1 MRYGRYRLAG
11 WLRRNTTLRLSLQFE
26 KALSYATRIHGGQ
39 LRKKTRIPYIA
50 HILGVAAIAMEYG
63 ANETEAI
70 AALLHDAVEDCGGA
84 KRLRG
89 IELKFGTT
97 VARIVEGCTDTD
109 QTPKPPWLERKR
121 AYVAHVRHA
130 SISTKLVSASD
141 KLHNVRAILMDYR
154 QEGERLWSR
163 FNAGKQGAL
172 WYYRTLVNAFTGKR
186 IQPLVQ
192 ELDRTL
198 TQLELLSNNGKQV
211 SKPPA
216 PNAFRNP
223 ALAKNESRA

>member
-1 MRYGRYRLAG
+1 MQ
-11 WLRRNTTLRLSLQFE
+11 LSRQFE
-26 KALSYATRIHGGQ
+26 KALTYATRIHGGQ

-84 KRLRG
+84 KRLRD
-89 IELKFGTT
+89 IERQFGKE

-109 QTPKPPWLERKR
+109 QTPKPPWLERKK
-121 AYVAHVRHA
+121 AYLTHVRYA
-130 SISTKLVSASD
+130 SMPTKLVSASD

-154 QEGERLWSR
+154 KEGEKLWSR
-163 FNAGKQGAL
+163 FNAGKHGAL
-172 WYYRTLVNAFTGKR
+172 WYYRALVSAFTGKR

-192 ELDRTL
+192 ELNRIL
-198 TQLELLSNNGKQV
+198 TELELLSNNGVKVKQ
-211 SKPPA
+211 PPE
-216 PNAFRNP
+216 PNEA
-223 ALAKNESRA
+223 AT

>member
-1 MRYGRYRLAG
+1 MQ
-11 WLRRNTTLRLSLQFE
+11 LSRQFE
-26 KALSYATRIHGGQ
+26 KALVYSTRIHGGR

-50 HILGVAAIAMEYG
+50 HIIGVTAIAMEYG

-70 AALLHDAVEDCGGA
+70 AALLHDAVEDGGGA
-84 KRLRG
+84 KRLRD
-89 IELKFGTT
+89 IERKFGKD

-109 QTPKPPWLERKR
+109 QAQKPPWLERKKT
-121 AYVAHVRHA
+121 YLAHVRHA
-130 SISTKLVSASD
+130 SIPTKLVSASD

-154 QEGERLWSR
+154 KEGEGLWSR

-172 WYYRTLVNAFTGKR
+172 WYYRALVNAFSGKR

-198 TQLELLSNNGKQV
+198 TELELLSNNGAQV
-211 SKPPA
+211 KRPPA
-216 PNAFRNP
+216 P
-223 ALAKNESRA
+223 K

>member
-1 MRYGRYRLAG
+1 MQ
-11 WLRRNTTLRLSLQFE
+11 LSPQFE
-26 KALSYATRIHGGQ
+26 EALTYATRIHGGQ

-84 KRLRG
+84 KRLRD
-89 IELKFGTT
+89 IERKFGKK

-109 QTPKPPWLERKR
+109 QTPKPPWLERKK
-121 AYVAHVRHA
+121 AYVAHVRRA
-130 SISTKLVSASD
+130 PMSTKLVSASD

-154 QEGERLWSR
+154 KEGERLWSR
-163 FNAGKQGAL
+163 FNGGKQGAL
-172 WYYRTLVNAFTGKR
+172 WYYRALVNAFSGKR

-198 TQLELLSNNGKQV
+198 TQLELLSNKGVQV
-211 SKPPA
+211 KEPPA
-216 PNAFRNP
+216 PNEAAR
-223 ALAKNESRA
+223 

>member
-1 MRYGRYRLAG
+1 MQ
-11 WLRRNTTLRLSLQFE
+11 LSRQFE
-26 KALSYATRIHGGQ
+26 KALVYATRIHGGK

-84 KRLRG
+84 KRSRD
-89 IELKFGTT
+89 IERKFGKD
-97 VARIVEGCTDTD
+97 VAKIVEGCTDTD
-109 QTPKPPWLERKR
+109 QTPKPPWLERKKS
-121 AYVAHVRHA
+121 YLAHVRRA
-130 SISTKLVSASD
+130 SMPTKLVSASD

-154 QEGERLWSR
+154 EEGERLWSR

-172 WYYRTLVNAFTGKR
+172 WYYRALVNAFSGKR
-186 IQPLVQ
+186 IRPLVQ

-198 TQLELLSNNGKQV
+198 TALELLSNKGAQV
-211 SKPPA
+211 KEPPA
-216 PNAFRNP
+216 RNE
-223 ALAKNESRA
+223 AVK